1 MYTASRQGFSI
12 QHLSSHQVLSG
23 CHTNT
28 EEAYL
33 FWLPPHYDLW
43 HWFNWGHLLFFF
55 FRDRTLSV
63 TIYCS
68 FHVRVHNLHTRSLSH
83 HWWCSRIQSYVCGT
97 WEIPE
102 SPLWDENS
110 ELCGTFTHLIWDAIP
125 WLSVTHC
132 PYFKNRMWGTPS
144 KTIFYSFISGTWVKI
159 WLRPNGTAE
168 CGPWGRPESSI
179 VFITPAPR
187 IKFFHC
193 RFHFSVNR
201 TLFFAVIEG
210 VPFTVVPYD
219 SGLRV

>member
-1 MYTASRQGFSI
+1 MTLI
-12 QHLSSHQVLSG
+12 QLRSSAV
-23 CHTNT
+23 
-28 EEAYL
+28 
-33 FWLPPHYDLW
+33 
-43 HWFNWGHLLFFF
+43 FFL
-55 FRDRTLSV
+55 RDRTLSV

-132 PYFKNRMWGTPS
+132 LYFKNRMWGLGNPF
-144 KTIFYSFISGTWVKI
+144 KNNFLFFYFRYLSQNLTASQWNCWMWALRSTWVI
-159 WLRPNGTAE
+159 YCIYQT
-168 CGPWGRPESSI
+168 
-179 VFITPAPR
+179 APR
-187 IKFFHC
+187 INFFHR